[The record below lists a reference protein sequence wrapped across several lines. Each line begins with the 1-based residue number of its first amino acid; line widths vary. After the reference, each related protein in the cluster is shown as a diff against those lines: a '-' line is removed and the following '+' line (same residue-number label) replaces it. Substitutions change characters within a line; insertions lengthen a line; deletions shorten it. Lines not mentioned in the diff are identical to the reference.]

1 MRLRYGYLLAGVA
14 WVLFVAPAAA
24 YVLLGVVAG
33 ALWLYVLGDNP
44 WPSITEWV
52 LRTTG
57 LVVFVSIAAGC
68 VQVAYRYDLLTS

>member
-1 MRLRYGYLLAGVA
+1 MGPVYCTGRRLRRARRRS
-14 WVLFVAPAAA
+14 
-24 YVLLGVVAG
+24 G
-33 ALWLYVLGDNP
+33 ALWLYVFGDNP

-52 LRTTG
+52 LPTTG